1 MTIYEKLLSIQCELK
16 APKSKYNSFG
26 KYNYRS
32 CEDILEA
39 LKPLCRKYK
48 AVLTIND
55 DVVLVGDRFYF
66 KATARLQDLESE
78 AYLENSAFAR
88 EEETK
93 KGMDASQISGVS
105 STYSHKRVLGNLFAI
120 DDTADADS
128 MDNSTCGTK
137 TVRKMTPA
145 MVADI
150 RGKIKRGGWDESDI
164 ARIWNVKSLDDLQYD
179 WYDQCQAHLSQWLS
193 NLGR

>member
-26 KYNYRS
+26 KYHYRS
-32 CEDILEA
+32 LEDILEA
-39 LKPLCRKYK
+39 IKPLCKKYK
-48 AVLTIND
+48 TVLIIHD
-55 DVVLVGDRFYF
+55 DVELIGTRFYV
-66 KATARLQDLESE
+66 KATARLQDLESDQYVE
-78 AYLENSAFAR
+78 NTAYAR

-93 KGMDASQISGVS
+93 KGMDASQITGSV
-105 STYSHKRVLGNLFAI
+105 STYSRKYAMNGLFAI
-120 DDTADADS
+120 DDTKDADS

-145 MVADI
+145 MIADI